1 MVEDGAT
8 EGEDMKAY
16 KGFNKDLKCRDFQYE
31 VGKTYTHKGD
41 LRLCNSGFHIVENPL
56 DALSYYGAARGNRYA
71 EVEADGLSDQTESDS
86 KRVCSSLHIGAEISL
101 KSLIDA
107 GIKFVINKTKSGA
120 TSGESAHS
128 ATSGDYAHS
137 ATSGDSANSATSG
150 DYAHSATSGESAH
163 SATSGESAHSATS
176 GRYAHSATSGDS
188 AHSATSGE
196 SAHSATSGD
205 SANSATSGSYANA
218 EALGRNSIAAAIGYG
233 STAKAALGNWIVLSE
248 YDNNGNVEWV
258 KTVRIDGEK
267 LKANTFYALRK
278 GKFVTA

>member
-56 DALSYYGAARGNRYA
+56 DALSYYSAARGNRYA

-137 ATSGDSANSATSG
+137 ATSG
-150 DYAHSATSGESAH
+150 
-163 SATSGESAHSATS
+163 
-176 GRYAHSATSGDS
+176 R
-188 AHSATSGE
+188 
-196 SAHSATSGD
+196 
-205 SANSATSGSYANA
+205 YANA
-218 EALGRNSIAAAIGYG
+218 EALGKNSIAAAIGYG

-248 YDNNGNVEWV
+248 YYNNGNVKWV
-258 KTVRIDGEK
+258 KTVWIDGEK